1 MKDRA
6 EQIQYKQREA
16 EEQLKMKQAENELL
30 RLACETNAC
39 LEAENA
45 RLKFEAIQQYRNDL
59 KKQIEYNEEIRV
71 RNIVYILHDSH
82 DVLV

>member
-1 MKDRA
+1 MEGRA
-6 EQIQYKQREA
+6 EQIKYKQREA

-30 RLACETNAC
+30 RLAFETNAR

-71 RNIVYILHDSH
+71 RNIFLECYT
-82 DVLV
+82 

>member
-1 MKDRA
+1 MKSRE

-30 RLACETNAC
+30 RLAYETNAR

-45 RLKFEAIQQYRNDL
+45 RLKFEAVQQYRNDL

-71 RNIVYILHDSH
+71 RNIFVG
-82 DVLV
+82 

>member
-1 MKDRA
+1 MKSRA

-30 RLACETNAC
+30 RLAYETNAR

-45 RLKFEAIQQYRNDL
+45 RLKFEAVQQYRNDL

-71 RNIVYILHDSH
+71 RNINISVG
-82 DVLV
+82 

>member
-1 MKDRA
+1 MEERA
-6 EQIQYKQREA
+6 EQVKYRQHEA

-30 RLACETNAC
+30 RLACETNAR
-39 LEAENA
+39 LEAEHA

-71 RNIVYILHDSH
+71 RNISLT
-82 DVLV
+82 

>member
-1 MKDRA
+1 MKSRA

-30 RLACETNAC
+30 RLAYETNAR

-45 RLKFEAIQQYRNDL
+45 RLKYEAVQQYRNDL

-71 RNIVYILHDSH
+71 RNIFVG
-82 DVLV
+82 

>member
-1 MKDRA
+1 MKNRA

-30 RLACETNAC
+30 RLAYETNAR

-71 RNIVYILHDSH
+71 RNIFVG
-82 DVLV
+82 

>member
-1 MKDRA
+1 MKSRA

-30 RLACETNAC
+30 RLAYETNAR

-71 RNIVYILHDSH
+71 RNIFLG
-82 DVLV
+82 